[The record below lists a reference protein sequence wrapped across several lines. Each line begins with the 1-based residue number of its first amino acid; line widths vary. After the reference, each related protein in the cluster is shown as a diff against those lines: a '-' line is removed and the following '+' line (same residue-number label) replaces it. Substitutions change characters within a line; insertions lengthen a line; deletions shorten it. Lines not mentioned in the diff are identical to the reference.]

1 MLQISIIVPVYNRP
15 EEIDELLD
23 SLARQTDN
31 NFEIVVVEDG
41 SKLASKH
48 IIDKY
53 SDKLEISYYFIPNSG
68 AGQARNYGV
77 ERSKG
82 EFVVIVDSDC
92 IIPEQYIATIKKELS
107 QNKAVDVFGGPDKAL
122 DSFTPTQKAINYSMT
137 SLLTTGGIRGNKKT
151 IGKYYPRSFNMGIR
165 RTTFDA
171 LLGFAP
177 IRLAEDTDF
186 SIRVYKEGYKVAFF
200 PSVYVYHKR
209 RSTFKTFYKQV
220 HNFGTGRIN
229 LIKAYPNQTKI
240 EYFFPALFL
249 IFLISSLIASP
260 WCIYGLGIILF
271 YFFLIF
277 IDSTIRNKS
286 LKVGAL
292 SVIAS
297 FIQHTGYAI
306 GFISNFCKRFILRK

>member
-1 MLQISIIVPVYNRP
+1 MLQISIIIPVYNRP
-15 EEIDELLD
+15 DEIDELLE
-23 SLARQTDN
+23 SLTRQTDN
-31 NFEIVVVEDG
+31 DFEVVVVEDG
-41 SKLASKH
+41 SKLDGKH

-53 SDKLEISYYFIPNSG
+53 SGRLDISYHLIQNSG

-77 ERSKG
+77 ARSKG

-92 IIPEQYIATIKKELS
+92 ILPEEYIATIKKELS
-107 QNKAVDVFGGPDKAL
+107 KHNIDVFGGPDKAL
-122 DSFTPTQKAINYSMT
+122 DSFTPVQKAINYSMT
-137 SLLTTGGIRGNKKT
+137 SFLTTGGIRGSKKT
-151 IGKYYPRSFNMGIR
+151 VGKYYPRSFNMGIR
-165 RTTFDA
+165 RTVFDA
-171 LLGFAP
+171 LKGFAP

-200 PSVYVYHKR
+200 ESVYVYHKR

-249 IFLISSLIASP
+249 IFLICSILAAP
-260 WCIYGLGIILF
+260 WCIFGLLVIAF
-271 YFFLIF
+271 YFLLIL

-286 LKVGAL
+286 IKVGAL
-292 SVIAS
+292 SVVTS

-306 GFISNFCKRFILRK
+306 GFISNFWKRFVS